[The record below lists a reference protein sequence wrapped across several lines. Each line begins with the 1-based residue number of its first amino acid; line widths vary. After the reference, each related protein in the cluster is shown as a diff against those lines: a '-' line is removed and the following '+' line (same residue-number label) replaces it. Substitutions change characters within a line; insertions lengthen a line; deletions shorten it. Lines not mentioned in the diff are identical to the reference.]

1 MPSSKTRGRSTEKD
15 AIALL
20 KEDHEKVRDL
30 LGELEETTDKAVGK
44 REKLL
49 AAIEQELAIH
59 TRIEEEIFYPA
70 FRDAARKKDDAK
82 LYYEAL
88 EEHHVV
94 DLVMP
99 EIKGTGVD
107 SEQFAAKAKVLKDLV
122 EHHAEE
128 EEKEMFP
135 RARKLMDREELLRL
149 GGELATAKESMARG
163 TQGRLAGLLGG

>member
-1 MPSSKTRGRSTEKD
+1 MSSKTRGRSAEKD

-20 KEDHEKVRDL
+20 KEDREKVRKL
-30 LGELEETTDKAVGK
+30 LGELEETTDKAVSN

-49 AAIEQELAIH
+49 AAIEQELTVH

-70 FRDAARKKDDAK
+70 FREAARKKDDAK
-82 LYYEAL
+82 LYYEAV

-94 DLVMP
+94 DLVLP
-99 EIKGTGVD
+99 AIKGAEMN

-128 EEKEMFP
+128 EETEMFP

-149 GGELATAKESMARG
+149 GGQLAGAKESMTRG
-163 TQGRLAGLLGG
+163 ILDRLAGLSGA